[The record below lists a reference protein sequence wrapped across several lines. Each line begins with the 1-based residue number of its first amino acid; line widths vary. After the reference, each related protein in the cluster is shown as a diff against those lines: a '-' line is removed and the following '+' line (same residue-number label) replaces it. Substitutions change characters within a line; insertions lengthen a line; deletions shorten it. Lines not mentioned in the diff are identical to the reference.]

1 MPNVNFTTTPS
12 STCAGVPI
20 PFTDANSHRL
30 FTFAI
35 IAPGDCALSS
45 ATISPIQIDTP
56 PSSTCTAPPAAC
68 DNTALPFA
76 HSTNPGFNQG
86 VNSVKTYLWN
96 LGDPASGAN
105 NTSTA
110 SNPAHG
116 YAAPGIH
123 TITRTASDGGTPVL
137 SCGAITFTWICIE
150 KPPLLFS
157 V

>member
-35 IAPGDCALSS
+35 IAPVDCTLSS

-68 DNTALPFA
+68 VNTALPFA

-86 VNSVKTYLWN
+86 VIALRPT
-96 LGDPASGAN
+96 SG
-105 NTSTA
+105 
-110 SNPAHG
+110 
-116 YAAPGIH
+116 
-123 TITRTASDGGTPVL
+123 
-137 SCGAITFTWICIE
+137 TWVI
-150 KPPLLFS
+150 LHQGQ
-157 V
+157 